1 VSNPIREKVR
11 DVLVH
16 DWDPTGVEKNPHA
29 RASYDA
35 YIDPL
40 LDLIRSGGDE
50 DAVVAFLHGREQE
63 IMCFP
68 SLGTARLNRV
78 AAKLIRVVNEAA

>member
-1 VSNPIREKVR
+1 MSNPIREKVR
-11 DVLVH
+11 GVLVH

-29 RASYDA
+29 HAAYDD

-40 LDLIRSGGDE
+40 LDLIRSGADE
-50 DAVVAFLHGREQE
+50 QAVVEFLHGREKE

-78 AAKLIRVVNEAA
+78 AAKLIRVVNEQ

>member
-1 VSNPIREKVR
+1 MSNPIREKVR

-16 DWDPTGVEKNPHA
+16 DWDPTGVERNPHA
-29 RASYDA
+29 HASYDA

-50 DAVVAFLHGREQE
+50 DAVVEFLHGREKE

-68 SLGTARLNRV
+68 SLGTGRLNRV
-78 AAKLIRVVNEAA
+78 AAKLIRVVNAA